1 MDVRRGVGVF
11 LCDRV
16 ERIHGPE
23 HSRGD
28 IRVVFFEVDDVA
40 PYGAAVACRPFL
52 DVAHGAVA
60 GEVRP
65 GHEHRTPLLF
75 DQVGVG
81 EGRRVVVERVVPHDH
96 RESPFQR
103 WGHDVGAAGEL
114 AAPEVHRLVHGAA
127 LEQVVALVRAAA
139 RVEKREHARDEQRRL
154 VVRDGVGPREDR
166 GGLAVLAVRVGEE
179 QRFGRR
185 EGLVQ
190 PAAFAHETAFDDR
203 AVVDP
208 GVFRGDEVVGLD
220 VHADVRAVADRAVFH
235 YRTAVYGDVVAD
247 ADFADEPG
255 ADDAAAFADAPRLR
269 GAGFGIVVDHLFQGR
284 HGLRAVTVDGHQ
296 VGCLCRKAVV
306 DLHRA
311 PAAFVHRRHAHAVP
325 ERAPAAAFECRDPFD
340 ERPFADV
347 VVAHP

>member
-1 MDVRRGVGVF
+1 M
-11 LCDRV
+11 
-16 ERIHGPE
+16 
-23 HSRGD
+23 
-28 IRVVFFEVDDVA
+28 
-40 PYGAAVACRPFL
+40 
-52 DVAHGAVA
+52 
-60 GEVRP
+60 
-65 GHEHRTPLLF
+65 
-75 DQVGVG
+75 
-81 EGRRVVVERVVPHDH
+81 VERVVPHDH

-139 RVEKREHARDEQRRL
+139 RVEKREHAGDEQRRL

-166 GGLAVLAVRVGEE
+166 GGLAVLAVRIGEE

-220 VHADVRAVADRAVFH
+220 VHSDVRAVADRAVFEQGG
-235 YRTAVYGDVVAD
+235 AVDGDVVAD

-255 ADDAAAFADAPRLR
+255 ADDAAVLADAPRLR

-284 HGLRAVTVDGHQ
+284 HGLRAVPVDGHQ
-296 VGCLCRKAVV
+296 IGCLRRKAVV
-306 DLHRA
+306 NLHRA

-340 ERPFADV
+340 ERPFAEV